1 MLDDITAKVWRILP
15 VVDVPR
21 SWVITYCMKY
31 TEIYQDVETSAM
43 RCRHDGTDW
52 DCTFIELVIQIC
64 LKNTLLLEKLHV
76 HINDC
81 NNYPCMFSKIIEGE
95 RMKSLVSIIQ
105 NDTMDNARQE
115 FKQCIHDCTVWWKL
129 FKHFNKDANP
139 RRELGR
145 CLFQTFSSKCREPVL
160 YKMQLLLTDTA
171 ET

>member
-1 MLDDITAKVWRILP
+1 MLSANDCRISEKLLSTAVEKADVSTDFDELDVSLFESYP
-15 VVDVPR
+15 VLVQPN
-21 SWVITYCMKY
+21 
-31 TEIYQDVETSAM
+31 
-43 RCRHDGTDW
+43 
-52 DCTFIELVIQIC
+52 LVIQIC